1 MSLKTEPTRLE
12 DRGAISLPPLRIT
25 VVETTML
32 EAKFAVAR

>member
-12 DRGAISLPPLRIT
+12 DRGAISPPPLRMT
-25 VVETTML
+25 VETTML